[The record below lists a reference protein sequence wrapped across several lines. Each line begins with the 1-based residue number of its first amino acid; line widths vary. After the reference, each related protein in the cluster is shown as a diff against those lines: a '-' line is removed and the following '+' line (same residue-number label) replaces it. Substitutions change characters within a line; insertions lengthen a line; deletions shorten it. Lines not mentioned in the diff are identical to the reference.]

1 MNRKKATPWTALL
14 LALVLVLGLAA
25 CGQKTVT
32 LKILDTEYAIEDYAI
47 AIAKENADL
56 LDKVNA
62 ALATITGNGTA
73 QRIVDKYISGADHDM
88 TFQANAEGKP
98 ELHMATN
105 AQFPPYEYYEDNAI
119 VGIDAEMA
127 AAIADELDMKLVI
140 DDMEFDAIIT
150 AVQTGKA
157 DMGMAGLTVTD
168 ERLQNVNFSDSYA
181 TGIQVVIIKA
191 DSPAV
196 QSLDDLS
203 TGVLIGTQEGTTG
216 YIYCSDSVENGGYG
230 EEHVMA
236 YETGAVAIQALLAGK
251 VDCVVIDNQPAQ
263 EYVKAN
269 PGLEILDTEFAV
281 EDYAIAVKK
290 GNSQLL
296 DKVNKALS
304 ELIADGSV
312 QKVVDKYIT
321 AD

>member
-1 MNRKKATPWTALL
+1 MVYAPYRSDSYPAWKSMSKIRKIWKGSTLIMKKLASLL

-56 LDKVNA
+56 LNKVNA

-73 QRIVDKYISGADHDM
+73 QRIVDKYISGAGHDM

-181 TGIQVVIIKA
+181 TGIQSIIVA
-191 DSPAV
+191 EDSPITTV
-196 QSLDDLS
+196 DDLYAEGAS
-203 TGVLIGTQEGTTG
+203 YMVGTQRGTTG
-216 YIYCSDSVENGGYG
+216 DIYSEDDF
-230 EEHVMA
+230 
-236 YETGAVAIQALLAGK
+236 GAERVSKYSSGAEAVQALVTGK
-251 VDCVVIDNQPAQ
+251 VDCVIIDNEPAKA
-263 EYVKAN
+263 YVATN
-269 PGLEILDTEFAV
+269 
-281 EDYAIAVKK
+281 
-290 GNSQLL
+290 NQ
-296 DKVNKALS
+296 
-304 ELIADGSV
+304 
-312 QKVVDKYIT
+312 
-321 AD
+321 